1 MSRVRIS
8 SPAPKL
14 NLCDR
19 STLKEAMHLR
29 FFSAVLFLAT
39 PVFAQY
45 KMDAAGDP
53 VPSEV
58 KAALQTP
65 GVKILSPAGEM
76 ICELWMVKAAP
87 QGGTSTESD
96 VTLPT
101 IPSGALLGAIKFP
114 AKSSDRRGQNI
125 PAGTYL
131 LRYVLMPV
139 NGAHLGAA
147 PQRDFVALVPAA
159 SDKGPDAKM
168 TIDDVVAAS
177 IKVSGTAHPSVLSIA
192 PGSGKTGF
200 TKEGDHDWTLN
211 TKIGDLPVALILVGK
226 AEA

>member
-1 MSRVRIS
+1 MR
-8 SPAPKL
+8 
-14 NLCDR
+14 
-19 STLKEAMHLR
+19 
-29 FFSAVLFLAT
+29 VLFLLAFSL
-39 PVFAQY
+39 PLFAQY
-45 KMDAAGDP
+45 KIDAAGD
-53 VPSEV
+53 
-58 KAALQTP
+58 KAPAAMLQSP
-65 GVKILSPAGEM
+65 GVKVLNPQGQVF
-76 ICELWMVKAAP
+76 CEVWFSTATP

-101 IPSGALLGAIKFP
+101 VPVGAIIGAIQFP
-114 AKSSDRRGQNI
+114 AKGSDRRGQVI

-147 PQRDFVALVPAA
+147 PQRDFVALVPTSA
-159 SDKGPDAKM
+159 SGEKM
-168 TIDDVVAAS
+168 TLDEVVAAS
-177 IKVSGTAHPSVLSIA
+177 TKVSGTSHPAVLSIA

-211 TKIGDLPVALILVGK
+211 TKAGDLPVAIILVGK

>member
-1 MSRVRIS
+1 MLFRLI
-8 SPAPKL
+8 PIILTATLP
-14 NLCDR
+14 LC
-19 STLKEAMHLR
+19 
-29 FFSAVLFLAT
+29 
-39 PVFAQY
+39 AQY
-45 KMDAAGDP
+45 KMDAAGD
-53 VPSEV
+53 VPPAE
-58 KAALQTP
+58 AAAMLQGP
-65 GVKILSPAGEM
+65 GVKVLSASGQ
-76 ICELWMVKAAP
+76 IVCEVWMAKTAP

-101 IPSGALLGAIKFP
+101 VPMGSLIGAIMFP
-114 AKSSDRRGQNI
+114 AKGSDRRGQVI

-159 SDKGPDAKM
+159 ADKGSSAKM
-168 TIDDVVAAS
+168 SLEDVVAAS
-177 IKVSGTAHPSVLSIA
+177 TKVSGTSHPAVLSIA

-200 TKEGDHDWTLN
+200 TKEGEHDWTLN
-211 TKIGDLPVALILVGK
+211 TKVGDLPIAIILVGK